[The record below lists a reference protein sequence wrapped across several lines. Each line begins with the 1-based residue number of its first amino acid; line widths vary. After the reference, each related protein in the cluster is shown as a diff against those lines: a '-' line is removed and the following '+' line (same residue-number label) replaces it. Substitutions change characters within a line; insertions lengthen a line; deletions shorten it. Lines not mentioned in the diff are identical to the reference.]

1 MAAELLRLRTQHLE
15 WLEADDE
22 IVALDL
28 DSSNYLATNPSGA
41 LLWDA
46 LARGATREELVSKL
60 VKTFGIDPE
69 VASADVDA
77 FVAQLSDGGLLEE
90 G

>member
-1 MAAELLRLRTQHLE
+1 VAAELLRLRRQHLE
-15 WLEADDE
+15 WLEADGE

-28 DSSNYLATNPSGA
+28 DNSNYLATNPSGA

-46 LARGATREELVSKL
+46 LAEGATLEELVAKL
-60 VKTFGIDPE
+60 VETFGIDPQ
-69 VASADVDA
+69 VARADVDA
-77 FVAQLSDGGLLEE
+77 FVAQLSEGGLLEE

>member
-1 MAAELLRLRTQHLE
+1 MAAELLRLRRQHLE
-15 WLEADDE
+15 WLEADGE

-28 DSSNYLATNPSGA
+28 DNSNYLATNPSGA

-46 LARGATREELVSKL
+46 LAEGATLEELVAKL
-60 VKTFGIDPE
+60 VETFGIDPQ
-69 VASADVDA
+69 VARADVDA
-77 FVAQLSDGGLLEE
+77 FVAQLSEGGLLEE

>member
-1 MAAELLRLRTQHLE
+1 MAAEVLRLRRRGLE
-15 WLEADDE
+15 WLAADAE

-28 DSSNYLATNPSGA
+28 AASDYLATNPSGA

-46 LARGATREELVSKL
+46 LSEGATRKELVSKL
-60 VKTFGIDPE
+60 VEAFGIDPE
-69 VASADVDA
+69 AARADVDA
-77 FVAQLSDGGLLEE
+77 FVAQLSEKGLLEA